1 MPYWMKLAIAVAV
14 TFLSA
19 WIPLVGSYHYETSL
33 ATALLG
39 LVCIPFLAP
48 RVAESTPDDKAKT
61 IAKCIGA
68 SILYFGSANGIYMAV
83 AALSNQLCDVSQGIQ
98 FQLLIALPSN
108 LLVASII
115 AWGQCVFKR
124 RLWRVLLYI
133 FVVCIDFGFV
143 IFALYHWPPII
154 AFGQFIG
161 YFAGSIYDESID
173 VFGRLFAYRLGTFAI
188 IILWLY
194 GACGRLWRQI
204 AMPIA
209 CLCLSFG
216 YQFYL
221 AETGQIAPIGR
232 GSLESALWATID
244 TPHYRV
250 HYLPRSKNRQA
261 MAREYERIANDYER
275 DYRYLESFFQ
285 TTVSQKMEIWHY
297 PDAEMKGHYLGAK
310 RTSFARLWKREIHV
324 VEGSADS
331 TLSRHEMAHLF
342 AASFSTSHFGVA
354 GGWLPSLGWTEGL
367 AMAAEWPIET
377 YDLHAWAHGILHNE
391 AVFGH
396 IDPVTLMY
404 GFWGLPSR
412 VAYTVAGSF
421 VRWLIER
428 YGIEKVKQMSNL
440 MPGDFEDAFGIS
452 FRNLFEQWRND
463 ILHRR
468 FAAGVVDRSRLVF
481 ASQSI
486 WTRHCARTRAYA
498 QMQFAT
504 CLGDNH
510 CPNRVSDEILVGE
523 FCTNDGNRLGDRLLG
538 LELIY
543 SRYIAHGA
551 IDTGHRAAALPTPQG
566 TIGALRPQNTAND
579 MCSVDDVAK
588 ASASDLRHAIAQSL
602 SQIDIAQLGPAQQI
616 SWHERTADILWHAN
630 QNTLA
635 ALYYRLLST
644 NDAIPEPAARRIE
657 IKAQAAET
665 MHSPVSQILRLWF
678 ANSLDESIAAASQAF
693 SNAPILS
700 YLAFVNAMNRR
711 DFTTARQAYMRI
723 IYHMRSAER
732 ATQLPP
738 RAWREFWRL
747 VGYL

>member
-221 AETGQIAPIGR
+221 AETGQIAPMGR
-232 GSLESALWATID
+232 GSLESAL
-244 TPHYRV
+244 
-250 HYLPRSKNRQA
+250 
-261 MAREYERIANDYER
+261 
-275 DYRYLESFFQ
+275 
-285 TTVSQKMEIWHY
+285 
-297 PDAEMKGHYLGAK
+297 
-310 RTSFARLWKREIHV
+310 
-324 VEGSADS
+324 
-331 TLSRHEMAHLF
+331 
-342 AASFSTSHFGVA
+342 
-354 GGWLPSLGWTEGL
+354 
-367 AMAAEWPIET
+367 
-377 YDLHAWAHGILHNE
+377 
-391 AVFGH
+391 
-396 IDPVTLMY
+396 
-404 GFWGLPSR
+404 
-412 VAYTVAGSF
+412 
-421 VRWLIER
+421 
-428 YGIEKVKQMSNL
+428 
-440 MPGDFEDAFGIS
+440 
-452 FRNLFEQWRND
+452 
-463 ILHRR
+463 
-468 FAAGVVDRSRLVF
+468 
-481 ASQSI
+481 
-486 WTRHCARTRAYA
+486 
-498 QMQFAT
+498 
-504 CLGDNH
+504 
-510 CPNRVSDEILVGE
+510 
-523 FCTNDGNRLGDRLLG
+523 
-538 LELIY
+538 
-543 SRYIAHGA
+543 
-551 IDTGHRAAALPTPQG
+551 
-566 TIGALRPQNTAND
+566 
-579 MCSVDDVAK
+579 
-588 ASASDLRHAIAQSL
+588 
-602 SQIDIAQLGPAQQI
+602 
-616 SWHERTADILWHAN
+616 
-630 QNTLA
+630 
-635 ALYYRLLST
+635 
-644 NDAIPEPAARRIE
+644 
-657 IKAQAAET
+657 
-665 MHSPVSQILRLWF
+665 
-678 ANSLDESIAAASQAF
+678 
-693 SNAPILS
+693 
-700 YLAFVNAMNRR
+700 
-711 DFTTARQAYMRI
+711 
-723 IYHMRSAER
+723 
-732 ATQLPP
+732 
-738 RAWREFWRL
+738 
-747 VGYL
+747 